1 MTRILTAQVIKLVF
15 CAICRSPLRLGVK
28 TVWRSEETKNRKCQM
43 SKQAIANARKL
54 KRSKGM
60 IRVIICEEAFDYQ
73 FGETLIAVK
82 HPQTNISF
90 ALNRSD
96 IDDSDHLALRR
107 AIWAKATTLIKQIR
121 NKQAPPQEETAKQQ
135 SLFNTSEL

>member
-1 MTRILTAQVIKLVF
+1 
-15 CAICRSPLRLGVK
+15 
-28 TVWRSEETKNRKCQM
+28 M
-43 SKQAIANARKL
+43 SKQAIADARRL

-60 IRVIICEEAFDYQ
+60 IRIIICEEAFDYQ
-73 FGETLIAVK
+73 FGATLIAVK

-90 ALNRSD
+90 ALNCSD
-96 IDDSDHLALRR
+96 IDESDHLALRR

-121 NKQAPPQEETAKQQ
+121 SKQAPPQEETAKQQ